1 MALHRLPEMPI
12 GVPGTA
18 QLDTSNRKIGFVG
31 GSGCRGSVDRPGRI
45 SLAEALCRQLR
56 GLRIACEDES
66 DLAAAA
72 ARLEA
77 LGVAGSMADGRLTV
91 VDPVNR

>member
-18 QLDTSNRKIGFVG
+18 QLDTSNREIGFVG

-45 SLAEALCRQLR
+45 SLAEALC

-72 ARLEA
+72 ARRQA